1 MTLRH
6 RALFAAFAALA
17 ACSGLSLFSTA
28 ARAEE
33 QTFPARLSRQE
44 QIQISQQACLEP
56 HGLEAAEI
64 DARSFTPNGKA
75 SYADVR
81 CRPHK
86 ALRQRPLYYV
96 TQCAR
101 DGNQWVCAQDEL
113 ETIVALGKRE
123 LLVRPGS
130 LAPEKAV
137 DTVQSIWRY
146 QYFQGMSIDKAL
158 ESVCSTGM
166 GDRADLVEISCKRW
180 SVSVSYWCP
189 KEARKEPCPR
199 VIYMHERKLP

>member
-1 MTLRH
+1 
-6 RALFAAFAALA
+6 
-17 ACSGLSLFSTA
+17 
-28 ARAEE
+28 
-33 QTFPARLSRQE
+33 
-44 QIQISQQACLEP
+44 
-56 HGLEAAEI
+56 
-64 DARSFTPNGKA
+64 
-75 SYADVR
+75 
-81 CRPHK
+81 
-86 ALRQRPLYYV
+86 
-96 TQCAR
+96 
-101 DGNQWVCAQDEL
+101 VCAQDEL

-130 LAPEKAV
+130 LAPEKR
-137 DTVQSIWRY
+137 SIRKAFRY

-166 GDRADLVEISCKRW
+166 GDRADLVEISCERW